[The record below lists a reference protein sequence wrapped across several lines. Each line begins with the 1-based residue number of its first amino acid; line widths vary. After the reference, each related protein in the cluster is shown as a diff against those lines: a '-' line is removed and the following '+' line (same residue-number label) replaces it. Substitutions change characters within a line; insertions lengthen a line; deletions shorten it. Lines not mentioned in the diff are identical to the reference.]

1 MKNIPSSLSDNDK
14 YLLTF
19 NISFNMALIQK
30 KEKKP
35 VNAFMLRLMQNAY
48 FIKILI
54 HTQIHNNSN

>member
-1 MKNIPSSLSDNDK
+1 
-14 YLLTF
+14 
-19 NISFNMALIQK
+19 MALIQK